1 MAKTGGLSNFKVG
14 EKNTGAVIMPTQ
26 FVRAKAANA
35 KGQRYGD
42 LINYAEKD
50 LKGEVRAVEE
60 NNHSIAQTNDLK
72 KHLQEEGYAT
82 RSDAVT
88 EKHPL
93 FDAYHNNLSDDQ
105 VHQLKSRLNEA
116 QANGNN
122 LHEVAFSMRGD
133 WLIKNNLFDPKTKT
147 LDQTKLK
154 EAERSIVNIL
164 AEKGFASPLG
174 ERPDD
179 LVWFGVIH
187 QDTDHL
193 NMHLWMAKV
202 SPETRPEML
211 VQKGNYRGEPRG
223 AMRFAAMEEAQRR
236 FRNNLRSDQQQVQRN
251 QVYKVYTVYEKDL
264 LKNSFATAVEKD
276 RYHHQLQDIYQALPP
291 DRQGKWQVGNS
302 QLEATGTQMSLAN
315 HKVNALL
322 DELFT
327 KELKEPYEQ
336 YKQAAFAVNALQQ
349 SEKGELRQGQNT
361 WSANKEAHLRK
372 RFANRLYCYFNDAA
386 SQNRPS
392 EESETNRFDE
402 QLNRV
407 RQRIQ
412 LEEKKRARSSRQTKD
427 HDSRT
432 GHQRTEYT
440 SDSDRQGKENLAAQ
454 STVSRSQYPFKK
466 QQGSSSKSDK
476 ADWQGKHNPPLSPK
490 TIKNIRRVFQKS
502 VQDDLE
508 AERRFMLRQRK
519 LKQEEY
525 QEEIEE
531 AQQSRGQ
538 SL

>member
-1 MAKTGGLSNFKVG
+1 MAKTGGLSNFKVD

-26 FVRAKAANA
+26 FVRAKSANA
-35 KGQRYGD
+35 KGQQYGD
-42 LINYAEKD
+42 LINYAEKN
-50 LKGEVRAVEE
+50 LQGQVRAIEE
-60 NNHSIAQTNDLK
+60 NNHHVSEVNDLK

-93 FDAYHNNLSDDQ
+93 FDAYHNNLNDDQ
-105 VHQLKSRLNEA
+105 VSQLKSRLNEA

-154 EAERSIVNIL
+154 EAERAIVQTL
-164 AEKGFASPLG
+164 ADKGFAQPLG
-174 ERPDD
+174 ETPED

-202 SPETRPEML
+202 SPETRPDML
-211 VQKGNYRGEPRG
+211 VQKGDYRGEPRG
-223 AMRFAAMEEAQRR
+223 AMRFSAMEQAQSQ
-236 FRNNLRSDQQQVQRN
+236 FQSHLRSDQQQANRN
-251 QVYKVYTVYEKDL
+251 QIFKTYTTYEKDL
-264 LKNSFATAVEKD
+264 LKSSFEKSISQD
-276 RYHHQLQDIYQALPP
+276 RYTQQLQDIYQALPP

-315 HKVNALL
+315 HRVNEFL
-322 DELFT
+322 DDLFAN
-327 KELKEPYEQ
+327 ELKEPYEQ
-336 YKQAAFAVNALQQ
+336 YKKAAFQVDALQEA
-349 SEKGELRQGQNT
+349 EKGQLRQGQKT
-361 WSANKEAHLRK
+361 WSDNKESQLRK
-372 RFANRLYCYFNDAA
+372 RFANKLYRSFNEAVNENEEP
-386 SQNRPS
+386 QNSTP
-392 EESETNRFDE
+392 NAFDE

-407 RQRIQ
+407 RQRMQ
-412 LEEKKRARSSRQTKD
+412 LEEKKKARSSRQAKD

-440 SDSDRQGKENLAAQ
+440 SDSDRQGKENLADQ
-454 STVSRSQYPFKK
+454 STVFNSQSPLKK
-466 QQGSSSKSDK
+466 QQGGSSKSDK
-476 ADWQGKHNPPLSPK
+476 ADWQEKHNSPLSPK

-508 AERRFMLRQRK
+508 AERRFMLRQQK

-531 AQQSRGQ
+531 VQQSRGQ